1 MPLCKHWM
9 IRSAGRGMCGG
20 TSLTACLG
28 MTLAWRS
35 RLRVLLIHAEQRG
48 RGLEAILPKPEA
60 ASSIRYRATPNGWSN
75 LVRMLEH
82 QQAED
87 DMFVSFTAPVMR
99 NLDLLPGFDDDHVRS
114 YGGLKL
120 GQWIPRIMELAEKRY
135 DIVLW
140 DAGEDMGQVVGVR
153 AHGTLV
159 VASQQRS
166 SLEAAF
172 RYEGSPASAFIL
184 GMYDGA
190 IRQND
195 VRVRRHYKPMAP
207 LFLVPYSAGFRN
219 AADEGKL
226 LSWYIQQLIRLPRNG
241 FADYHSKLAD
251 WLMSESGAI
260 ARSGPER
267 AG

>member
-1 MPLCKHWM
+1 
-9 IRSAGRGMCGG
+9 MCGG

-28 MTLAWRS
+28 MTLAWRCQ
-35 RLRVLLIHAEQRG
+35 LRVLLIHAEQRG
-48 RGLEAILPKPEA
+48 RGLEALLAKPEA
-60 ASSIRYRATPNGWSN
+60 ASSILYRATPNGWSN
-75 LVRMLEH
+75 LLRMLEH

-99 NLDLLPGFDDDHVRS
+99 NLDMLPGFDDEHERA
-114 YGGLKL
+114 YAGAKL
-120 GQWIPRIMELAEKRY
+120 RQWIPRIMRLAEKRY

-140 DAGEDMGQVVGVR
+140 DAGGEDDDMSQAVGAR
-153 AHGTLV
+153 AHGTLL

-166 SLEAAF
+166 TLEAAF
-172 RYEGSPASAFIL
+172 RDRGSSASAYIL
-184 GMYDGA
+184 GMYDDD

-195 VRVRRHYKPMAP
+195 VRIRRQYKPEAP
-207 LFLVPYSAGFRN
+207 LFIIPYSAGFRN

-226 LSWYIQQLIRLPRNG
+226 LAWYIQQLMKPQRIQRNG
-241 FADYHSKLAD
+241 FADHHKKLAE

-260 ARSGPER
+260 ARSGPGE